1 MNLAKIVTKTPN
13 QLENIFIDFNIYF
26 EILGENSF
34 AYVSAQ
40 MPLFRS
46 FKLNLGYVRIS
57 SNNN

>member
-46 FKLNLGYVRIS
+46 FKLNLG
-57 SNNN
+57 